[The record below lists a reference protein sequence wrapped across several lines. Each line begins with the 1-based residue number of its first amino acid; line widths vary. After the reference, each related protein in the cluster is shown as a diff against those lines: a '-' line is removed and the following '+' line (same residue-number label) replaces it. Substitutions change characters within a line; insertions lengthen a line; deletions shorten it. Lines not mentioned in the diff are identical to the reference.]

1 MDFYQVL
8 NVSPNATESDIK
20 KAYRSLSFQYHPD
33 KNPDPSASDKIKAIN
48 EAYETL
54 GDSQRKKQ
62 YDNRNNPMN
71 MDSLLNQIF
80 RQESRQSQNSRHQTQ
95 PQNMFEEIFKMH
107 NMNMGGMNMGGM
119 NMGGMNMGIN
129 IGEPIVFTSFDN
141 INSNSNSQEPIPPLD
156 KKIEISFEQSFS
168 GCNIPINIDREFRRG
183 NTMFKE
189 QEKIYVLIP
198 AGIDDG
204 EIIEINEKGNVMFD
218 RRGTLR
224 LHIKIV
230 QHDKFERRGIHLVY
244 KQTITFKESI
254 CGFEYLIYFIDGAPL
269 KLKSSKGNIIQN
281 GDEKTVKG
289 KGFNRDGQAGDLII
303 YFKVTPQELT
313 EEQVA
318 LFEKEL

>member
-8 NVSPNATESDIK
+8 NISPNATEGEIK
-20 KAYRSLSFQYHPD
+20 KAHRSLSFQYHPD
-33 KNPDPSASDKIKAIN
+33 KNPDPSASEKMKEIN

-71 MDSLLNQIF
+71 MDAILNQIF
-80 RQESRQSQNSRHQTQ
+80 RQESRQGQGSRQHQHH
-95 PQNMFEEIFKMH
+95 NMFEEIFKMH
-107 NMNMGGMNMGGM
+107 NMGGMNMGGL
-119 NMGGMNMGIN
+119 N
-129 IGEPIVFTSFDN
+129 IGEPIVFTGFDN
-141 INSNSNSQEPIPPLD
+141 IHNSHENIEPLD
-156 KKIEISFEQSFS
+156 KKIEISFENSFS

-183 NTMFKE
+183 NTMYKE

-204 EIIEINEKGNVMFD
+204 EIIEVNEKGNVMCD

-224 LHIKIV
+224 LHVKIV
-230 QHDKFERRGIHLVY
+230 QHDKFERRGVHLVY

-254 CGFEYLIYFIDGAPL
+254 CGFEYLIHFIDGSPL
-269 KLKSSKGNIIQN
+269 KLKSSNGNIIQN

-289 KGFNRDGQAGDLII
+289 KGFDRDGQVGDLII

-313 EEQVA
+313 EEQIA

>member
-8 NVSPNATESDIK
+8 NISPNATEGEIK
-20 KAYRSLSFQYHPD
+20 KAHRSLSFQYHPD
-33 KNPDPSASDKIKAIN
+33 KNPDPSASEKMKDIN

-71 MDSLLNQIF
+71 MDSILNQIF
-80 RQESRQSQNSRHQTQ
+80 RQESRQSQSSRHNQ
-95 PQNMFEEIFKMH
+95 PHTMFEEIFKMH

-119 NMGGMNMGIN
+119 NMGLN
-129 IGEPIVFTSFDN
+129 IGEPIVFTNFDN
-141 INSNSNSQEPIPPLD
+141 IQNAHSQEPIPPLD
-156 KKIEISFEQSFS
+156 KKIEISFENSFS
-168 GCNIPINIDREFRRG
+168 GCNIPINIEREFRRG

-230 QHDKFERRGIHLVY
+230 QHDKFERRGVHLVY

-254 CGFEYLIYFIDGAPL
+254 CGFEYLIHFIDGSPL

-289 KGFNRDGQAGDLII
+289 KGFNRDGQVGDLII
-303 YFKVTPQELT
+303 YFKVTPQELS

>member
-8 NVSPNATESDIK
+8 NISPSATESEIK
-20 KAYRSLSFQYHPD
+20 KAHRSLSFQYHPD
-33 KNPDPSASDKIKAIN
+33 KNPDPSASEKMKSIN

-71 MDSLLNQIF
+71 MDSILNQIF
-80 RQESRQSQNSRHQTQ
+80 RQESRQGQGHGSRQNHN
-95 PQNMFEEIFKMH
+95 PHNMFEEIFKMH
-107 NMNMGGMNMGGM
+107 NMGGMNM
-119 NMGGMNMGIN
+119 NMGGIN

-141 INSNSNSQEPIPPLD
+141 IQNSHSPEPIVPLD

-168 GCNIPINIDREFRRG
+168 GCNIPINIEREFRRG

-204 EIIEINEKGNVMFD
+204 EIIEINEKGNIMFD
-218 RRGTLR
+218 KRGTLR
-224 LHIKIV
+224 LHVKIG
-230 QHDKFERRGIHLVY
+230 QHEKFERRGVNLVY

-254 CGFEYLIYFIDGAPL
+254 CGFEYLIHFIDGSPL

-289 KGFNRDGQAGDLII
+289 KGFNRDGQVGDLII